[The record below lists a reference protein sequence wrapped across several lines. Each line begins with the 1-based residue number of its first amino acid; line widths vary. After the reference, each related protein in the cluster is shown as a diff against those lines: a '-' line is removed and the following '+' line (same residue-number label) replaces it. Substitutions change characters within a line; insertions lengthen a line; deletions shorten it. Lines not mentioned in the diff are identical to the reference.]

1 MRLKSSARAL
11 TVFASLALLASLTAF
26 AQGGGKKFSFTTKSK
41 EAREAAERLVWMI
54 ESFTA
59 GGPDSLAL
67 AQKAVAADPD
77 FAFGHY
83 FVATFTPP
91 PQGAPPPQPGAPNPL
106 LEKAVEMA
114 KKASDGERRYIE
126 AVALVRSGKAAEA
139 VPLLKKLA
147 ADYPGERMVQM
158 MLGQATIN
166 QNPEEGRAYFEAAL
180 KLDDSTP
187 RVYNFLGNYYLLK
200 GDYAKAREMYQAS
213 LQRKAK
219 DSAPFGPGYG
229 LAYTYVYEGN
239 IPAALKA
246 LQQFQDDYVKSPGAQ
261 QFPPVF
267 VWNSIARLQL
277 ENGQPEE
284 AIKSYERGYQTVPG
298 SGLPDDQKMI
308 WLGRLHHGRGR
319 ALAKMG
325 KHEEAWKEAELI
337 KKMID
342 EGGEQGKQFMPSY
355 HYIAGYLKL
364 EAGEYAKAIEH
375 LKQSDLTDVFHKL
388 LLARAY
394 EKAGDA
400 ANSQKLYQEIVNYP
414 VINLERALAVPEAR
428 KKLKS

>member
-1 MRLKSSARAL
+1 MRFTSTARGL
-11 TVFASLALLASLTAF
+11 TLFASLLLLAALPAL
-26 AQGGGKKFSFTTKSK
+26 AQGGGKKFVFTTKSK
-41 EAREAAERLVWMI
+41 EAREAAEKIVWMI
-54 ESFTA
+54 ETFQ
-59 GGPDSLAL
+59 GGPDALAL

-91 PQGAPPPQPGAPNPL
+91 PQGQPPQPGAPNPL
-106 LEKAVEMA
+106 MEKALELA

-126 AVALVRSGKAAEA
+126 AVALVRAQKAAEA
-139 VPLLKKLA
+139 LPILKQLA
-147 ADYPGERMVQM
+147 VDYPGERMVRM

-166 QNPEEGRAYFEAAL
+166 QNPEEGRAHFEAAL
-180 KLDDSTP
+180 KLDGSTP
-187 RVYNFLGNYYLLK
+187 RVYNFLGNYHLLK
-200 GDYAKAREMYQAS
+200 GDYAKARELYQAALS
-213 LQRKAK
+213 RKEK
-219 DSAPFGPGYG
+219 NTAPFGPGYG
-229 LAYTYVYEGN
+229 LAYTYIYEGN

-246 LQQFQDDYVKSPGAQ
+246 LQQFQDDYVKSPGAA

-284 AIKSYERGYQTVPG
+284 AIKSYEKGYQTVPA
-298 SGLPDDQKMI
+298 SSLPDDQKML

-325 KHEEAWKEAELI
+325 KHEEAWKEAEAV

-342 EGGEQGKQFMPSY
+342 EGGEAGKQFMPAY
-355 HYIAGYLKL
+355 HYIAGYLRL
-364 EAGEYAKAIEH
+364 EAGDYAKAIEH
-375 LKQSDLTDVFHKL
+375 LKQADQTDVFHKL

-400 ANSQKLYQEIVNYP
+400 ANSQKLYKEVVDYR

>member
-1 MRLKSSARAL
+1 MRFTSTARGL
-11 TVFASLALLASLTAF
+11 TLFALLVLLAALPSF
-26 AQGGGKKFSFTTKSK
+26 AQGGGKRFAFTTKSK
-41 EAREAAERLVWMI
+41 GAREAAEKIVWMI
-54 ESFTA
+54 ETFQ
-59 GGPDSLAL
+59 GGPEALAL

-77 FAFGHY
+77 FAFGQY

-91 PQGAPPPQPGAPNPL
+91 PQGQPPQPGAPNPL
-106 LEKAVEMA
+106 MDKALELA

-126 AVALVRSGKAAEA
+126 AVALVRSGKAADA
-139 VPLLKKLA
+139 LPILKQLA
-147 ADYPGERMVQM
+147 ADYPDERMVRM
-158 MLGQATIN
+158 MLGQALFN
-166 QNPEEGRAYFEAAL
+166 QNPEEARANFEAAL
-180 KLDDSTP
+180 KLDGSTP
-187 RVYNFLGNYYLLK
+187 RVYTFLGNYHLLK

-213 LQRKAK
+213 LSRKEK
-219 DSAPFGPGYG
+219 NTAPFGPGYG
-229 LAYTYVYEGN
+229 LAYTYIYEGN

-246 LQQFQDDYVKSPGAQ
+246 LQQFQDDYVKSPGAA

-277 ENGQPEE
+277 ENGQPGE
-284 AIKSYERGYQTVPG
+284 AIKSYEKGYQTVPG
-298 SGLPDDQKMI
+298 SNLPDDQKMI

-325 KHEEAWKEAELI
+325 KHEEAWKEAEAV

-342 EGGEQGKQFMPSY
+342 EGGEAGKQFMPAY

-364 EAGEYAKAIEH
+364 EAGDYAKAIEH
-375 LKQSDLTDVFHKL
+375 LKQADQTDVFQKL

-400 ANSQKLYQEIVNYP
+400 ANSQKLYKEVVDYR

>member
-1 MRLKSSARAL
+1 MRLMSPARGLA
-11 TVFASLALLASLTAF
+11 VFASLLLLTALPAL
-26 AQGGGKKFSFTTKSK
+26 AQGGGKKFVFTTKSK
-41 EAREAAERLVWMI
+41 EAREAAEKLVWMI
-54 ESFTA
+54 ETFQA

-91 PQGAPPPQPGAPNPL
+91 PPNAPPPQPGAPNPL
-106 LEKAVEMA
+106 MDKALEVA

-139 VPLLKKLA
+139 VPLLKQLA
-147 ADYPGERMVQM
+147 ADYPGERMVRM

-166 QNPEEGRAYFEAAL
+166 QNPEEGRSHFEAAL
-180 KLDDSTP
+180 KLDGNTP
-187 RVYNFLGNYYLLK
+187 RVYTFLGNYYLLK
-200 GDYAKAREMYQAS
+200 GDYAKAREMFQAS
-213 LQRKAK
+213 LQRKEK
-219 DSAPFGPGYG
+219 NTAPFGPGYG
-229 LAYTYVYEGN
+229 LAYAHIYEGN
-239 IPAALKA
+239 IPAALKT
-246 LQQFQDDYVKSPGAQ
+246 LLQFQEDYVKSPGAQ

-284 AIKSYERGYQTVPG
+284 AIKSYEKGYQTVPG
-298 SGLPDDQKMI
+298 SNLPDDQKMI

-364 EAGEYAKAIEH
+364 EAGDYAKAIEH

-400 ANSQKLYQEIVNYP
+400 ANSQKLYKEVVDYR